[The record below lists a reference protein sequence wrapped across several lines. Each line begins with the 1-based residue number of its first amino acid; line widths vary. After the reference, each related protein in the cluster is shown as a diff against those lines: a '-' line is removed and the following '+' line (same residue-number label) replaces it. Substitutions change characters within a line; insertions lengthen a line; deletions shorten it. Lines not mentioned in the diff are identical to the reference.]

1 MLSVE
6 LYEQAQKRFENNALR
21 LELLNYI
28 WSYAKDFD
36 FFDGKVLKIPMP
48 THQIPVGEKVNGIRV
63 SIHTEVV
70 PFGHDSIRK
79 VASAILLYPVF
90 QFPSQFFQKGI
101 YGIIFNL
108 SASTPSVKK
117 YNVKNTIKT
126 TDANSAICLY
136 FLELLSIVSEIKTG
150 TNNK

>member
-79 VASAILLYPVF
+79 VASAILLYPVCI
-90 QFPSQFFQKGI
+90 QNK
-101 YGIIFNL
+101 
-108 SASTPSVKK
+108 
-117 YNVKNTIKT
+117 
-126 TDANSAICLY
+126 
-136 FLELLSIVSEIKTG
+136 ELLQLKLMNSEMQKSL
-150 TNNK
+150 NKKRTKKRDRKHRK

>member
-79 VASAILLYPVF
+79 VASAILLYPVCI
-90 QFPSQFFQKGI
+90 QNK
-101 YGIIFNL
+101 
-108 SASTPSVKK
+108 
-117 YNVKNTIKT
+117 
-126 TDANSAICLY
+126 
-136 FLELLSIVSEIKTG
+136 ELLKLKLMNSEMQKSL
-150 TNNK
+150 NKKRTKKRDRKRRK